1 MAHWLWMRF
10 GVSDWKARRWMD
22 ATRTLE
28 SLPLLSQA
36 FASGEI
42 GIDKVVELTRFATP
56 RDRIRPHLLGSPGLV
71 RGNPAQGGSPRPVP
85 AGDAG
90 CRAQPFAVLV
100 VLRRGKA
107 LRTGGR
113 ASRLR
118 RSGGGSGP
126 PAGCGVLANEP
137 RRGRCVVGRQTS
149 GCPGGT
155 GFCPDR
161 LRPGSGSGDRGD
173 PRVARGPDLWTGWR
187 RGRGRRGRPRRDGP
201 TLAMLGQ
208 AANDAGGREGPADQV
223 GPPLAGTNLGDDACA
238 SLSGPRVSVPGM
250 RGTTVHPCP
259 PHHVVGARRQDRP
272 GQSAAGVLV
281 PSPPRSRAWVGGE
294 APRRRH
300 HFLVP
305 SRRNTASGGP
315 RSARRGRVRLMA
327 PAPSASPPS
336 EVCGPT

>member
-22 ATRTLE
+22 AARTLE

-187 RGRGRRGRPRRDGP
+187 RGRGRRGSPRRDGP
-201 TLAMLGQ
+201 TLGMLGQ
-208 AANDAGGREGPADQV
+208 AANDAGGREGPIK
-223 GPPLAGTNLGDDACA
+223 LGR
-238 SLSGPRVSVPGM
+238 LSREPTSGMMRALRYRDRECRFPG
-250 RGTTVHPCP
+250 C
-259 PHHVVGARRQDRP
+259 GARRFTHAHHITWWERGGKTDLDNLLLVCSFHHRLVHEH
-272 GQSAAGVLV
+272 GWGV
-281 PSPPRSRAWVGGE
+281 
-294 APRRRH
+294 RRRADGTISWFRPDGTLH
-300 HFLVP
+300 RAGP
-305 SRRNTASGGP
+305 GPPAEAAS
-315 RSARRGRVRLMA
+315 A
-327 PAPSASPPS
+327 
-336 EVCGPT
+336 